1 MAASFIGMACLSSS
15 GCLFAALCRPMF
27 GRSDGCCIAASPPNM
42 ASSFLGTACLSSS
55 GCLLAAL
62 GGVPCRRRFRRGE
75 GRGGV
80 PTDTSSLFTC
90 NSSRISWRLATTF
103 LSRGLYCDRKGR
115 GAHWS
120 QEMVGSTSL
129 TFSLWRTFC
138 WCRTNIT
145 GPRTRYT
152 SQRGSQLALRLSF
165 YNDTISY

>member
-1 MAASFIGMACLSSS
+1 MACS
-15 GCLFAALCRPMF
+15 
-27 GRSDGCCIAASPPNM
+27 
-42 ASSFLGTACLSSS
+42 SSS

-62 GGVPCRRRFRRGE
+62 GGVSCRRRFLRGE

-80 PTDTSSLFTC
+80 STDTSSLFTC
-90 NSSRISWRLATTF
+90 NSSRISWRLATAF

-120 QEMVGSTSL
+120 QEIVGSTSL
-129 TFSLWRTFC
+129 TFSLWRTFCLPVC

-152 SQRGSQLALRLSF
+152 SQRGSHLELRLILSSAF
-165 YNDTISY
+165 MTTLSPTDRSCSLAFLARRIRL